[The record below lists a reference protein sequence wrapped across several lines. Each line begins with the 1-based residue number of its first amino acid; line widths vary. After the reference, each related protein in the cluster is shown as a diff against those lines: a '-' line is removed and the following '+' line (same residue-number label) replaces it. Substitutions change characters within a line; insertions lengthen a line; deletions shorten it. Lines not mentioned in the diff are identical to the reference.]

1 MPKATLEFDLNEL
14 DDIVAHYRTM
24 KSTDMALSLFQF
36 GHNTKK
42 TFEHNIDKYETKE
55 DLLDGVYEKFWEI
68 LEEHG
73 INLDKLVI

>member
-24 KSTDMALSLFQF
+24 KSTDMAFSLFQF